1 MSTSGA
7 EPESAP
13 DRRGQPPDETAEP
26 EADVDVLVVGGG
38 PTGLAVALAS
48 ARRGWS
54 VRLLEASDRLGGMAA
69 GLTVAG
75 QRVDLGS
82 HRLHPSAPPRVRAL
96 IEELLGP
103 DLQWRERNGRLRL
116 GDRWVAFPL
125 RPVDLVTSVPP
136 GFALAAAWDVATG
149 PLRQPRTDSYAE
161 VVRAGL
167 GPAALRHFHGP
178 MAAKLWGRDPATLSG
193 ELARKRVAV
202 RTGRDLAAKVVSGA
216 RRDNRRFLYPRL
228 GYGQIP
234 DAMAAGAEFAGAE
247 LEVGSRVEFLRPGSD
262 RVELVWGNRGRRRRI
277 RARRVLW
284 TAAPETL
291 IDVLAPQMVPPRPPP
306 VEHRGL
312 VLVYLAVAG
321 RPYTN
326 YDAHYV
332 PTWDVVFS
340 RLSEPA
346 NYRDGPDP
354 DSLTVLCA
362 EVPCTRGDEL
372 WRADTDILGRR
383 VLDGLARLELP
394 PPSVHTVEVRRLPK
408 VYPVLTVDQAEERRQ
423 WLNAV
428 AAVDGVTVIGRH
440 GRLVADNLHHV
451 LDMALSAVDCL
462 GDDGTWDHRA
472 WATAEARFESF
483 TVED

>member
-7 EPESAP
+7 ELESAP
-13 DRRGQPPDETAEP
+13 NRGRRPPGESPEP
-26 EADVDVLVVGGG
+26 EADIDVLVVGGG
-38 PTGLAVALAS
+38 PTGLAAALAS
-48 ARRGWS
+48 ARRGRS
-54 VRLLEASDRLGGMAA
+54 VRLLEASDRLGGMAT

-103 DLQWRERNGRLRL
+103 DLQWRERNGRIRL

-125 RPVDLVTSVPP
+125 RPVDLVTSVPS
-136 GFALAAAWDVATG
+136 GFALAAARDVATG
-149 PLRQPRTDSYAE
+149 PLRRPHTDSYAE

-167 GPAALRHFHGP
+167 GSTALRHFHGP
-178 MAAKLWGRDPATLSG
+178 MAAKLWGRDPDTLSG
-193 ELARKRVAV
+193 ELARKRVPV
-202 RTGRDLAAKVVSGA
+202 RTGRDVVAKVVA
-216 RRDNRRFLYPRL
+216 ATRRHNRRFLYPRL
-228 GYGQIP
+228 GYGQIT
-234 DAMAAGAEFAGAE
+234 DALAAEADHAGAK
-247 LEVGSRVEFLRPGSD
+247 LEIGSRVEHLRPGSD
-262 RVELVWGNRGRRRRI
+262 RVEVVWTTRGPRRRI
-277 RARRVLW
+277 RAGRVLW
-284 TAAPETL
+284 TAAPEAL
-291 IDVLAPQMVPPRPPP
+291 IDVLAPQMAPPPPPP

-321 RPYTN
+321 RPYTD

-332 PTWDVVFS
+332 PNCDVAFS

-362 EVPCTRGDEL
+362 EIPCTPGDEL
-372 WRADTDILGRR
+372 WRADIDTLRR
-383 VLDGLARLELP
+383 LVLDGLARLELP
-394 PPSVHTVEVRRLPK
+394 PPSVQTIEVRRLPK
-408 VYPVLTVDQAEERRQ
+408 VYPVLTVDQTEDRRR
-423 WLNAV
+423 WLDAV
-428 AAVDGVTVIGRH
+428 AAVDGVTVVGRQ

-451 LDMALSAVDCL
+451 LDMGLSAVDCL

-472 WATAEARFESF
+472 WARAEARFESF

>member
-13 DRRGQPPDETAEP
+13 DQRPQPPAEQPEP
-26 EADVDVLVVGGG
+26 EADIDVLVVGGG
-38 PTGLAVALAS
+38 PTGLAAALAA
-48 ARRGWS
+48 ARRGRS
-54 VRLLEASDRLGGMAA
+54 VRLLEASGGLGGMAA
-69 GLTVAG
+69 SLTVAG

-103 DLQWRERNGRLRL
+103 DLQSRERNGRLRL

-136 GFALAAAWDVATG
+136 GFALAAARDVATG
-149 PLRQPRTDSYAE
+149 PLRRPRTDSYAE

-167 GPAALRHFHGP
+167 GPTALRHFHGP
-178 MAAKLWGRDPATLSG
+178 MAAKLWGRDPDTLSG
-193 ELARKRVAV
+193 ELARKRVPV
-202 RTGRDLAAKVVSGA
+202 RTGRDVAAKVVAGA
-216 RRDNRRFLYPRL
+216 RSHNRRFLYPRL
-228 GYGQIP
+228 GYGQIT
-234 DAMAAGAEFAGAE
+234 DALAAGAEQSGAE
-247 LEVGSRVEFLRPGSD
+247 LEVGSRVEHLRPGSD
-262 RVELVWGNRGRRRRI
+262 RVEVEWGIRGRRRRI
-277 RARRVLW
+277 RAGRVLW
-284 TAAPETL
+284 TAAPESL
-291 IDVLAPQMVPPRPPP
+291 IGVLPPQIVPPRPPP

-312 VLVYLAVAG
+312 VLVYLAVAS

-332 PTWDVVFS
+332 PNGDVVFS

-362 EVPCTRGDEL
+362 EIPCTRGDEL
-372 WRADTDILGRR
+372 WRADIDILRR
-383 VLDGLARLELP
+383 LVLDGLARLELP
-394 PPSVHTVEVRRLPK
+394 PPSVRTVEIRRLPK
-408 VYPVLTVDQAEERRQ
+408 VYPVLTIDQAGDRRR

-428 AAVDGVTVIGRH
+428 AAVDGVTVVGRQ

-451 LDMALSAVDCL
+451 LDMGLSAVDCL

-472 WATAEARFESF
+472 WARAEARFESF